1 MKILGDKPN
10 GFDDL
15 DDDTWTR
22 TYEVSELTQSGTK
35 DYLYLMKNV
44 HIPGKSVMYRGLRIQ
59 KTVAVN
65 LMFLCQY
72 SLKERDVREDFK
84 VTGQDAHESRKSS
97 GSLKYQ
103 LKVKDDDMVGI
114 NSEQCRQRA
123 SIYFSSLAI
132 K

>member
-1 MKILGDKPN
+1 
-10 GFDDL
+10 
-15 DDDTWTR
+15 
-22 TYEVSELTQSGTK
+22 
-35 DYLYLMKNV
+35 MKNV

-84 VTGQDAHESRKSS
+84 VSGQDTHESRKSS
-97 GSLKYQ
+97 GSLKYR

-114 NSEQCRQRA
+114 NLEQSPDRVL
-123 SIYFSSLAI
+123 INFS
-132 K
+132 